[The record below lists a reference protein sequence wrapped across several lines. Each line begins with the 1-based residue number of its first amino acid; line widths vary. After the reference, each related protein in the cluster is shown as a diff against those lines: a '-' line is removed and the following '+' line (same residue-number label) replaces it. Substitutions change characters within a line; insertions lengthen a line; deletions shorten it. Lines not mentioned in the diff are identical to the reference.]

1 MKIAALTSGRNSP
14 AGRFRIR
21 QHIPSLAARGVEITE
36 KYPSVNQ
43 LARLPGR
50 LGQIRTRYLPPVVA
64 GQMALNMVT
73 RIPGI
78 LKTWGSDAVWIER
91 SFIPGIEAAVHLTR
105 GPRFLDVDDAIWM
118 MNPLGESAA
127 AHLARSVDT
136 VIAGNSFLA
145 DWYGRHCSDVR
156 IVPTAVDCGRYR
168 PKEVVE
174 DDSGPFVIGW
184 TGTSG
189 NFPYFEIVEAP
200 IARFMADHSDARLLI
215 VADRAPSFRLIPAD
229 RVDFEPWTPESEA
242 SVLHRMTIGIMPLAD
257 TPWARGKCSF
267 KMLQYM
273 ASALPAVVS
282 PVGMNADVLAQG
294 EIGFGPSTD
303 DDWYDAMD
311 ALYRDRAAAARM
323 GGTGREVVERKYSA
337 SIVSAQLAGIFLG
350 EK

>member
-1 MKIAALTSGRNSP
+1 
-14 AGRFRIR
+14 
-21 QHIPSLAARGVEITE
+21 
-36 KYPSVNQ
+36 
-43 LARLPGR
+43 
-50 LGQIRTRYLPPVVA
+50 
-64 GQMALNMVT
+64 
-73 RIPGI
+73 
-78 LKTWGSDAVWIER
+78 
-91 SFIPGIEAAVHLTR
+91 
-105 GPRFLDVDDAIWM
+105 

-156 IVPTAVDCGRYR
+156 IVPTAVDCERYR
-168 PKEVVE
+168 PKAA
-174 DDSGPFVIGW
+174 DTDGPFVIGW

-200 IARFMADHSDARLLI
+200 IARFMSDHSDARLLI

-273 ASALPAVVS
+273 ASALPVVVS

-303 DDWYDAMD
+303 DYWYDAID
-311 ALYRDRAAAARM
+311 ALYRNRGAASRM
-323 GGTGREVVERKYSA
+323 GSAGRAVVERSYSA